1 VTHPLRFATLPEWL
15 DWQQALHPKSIDL
28 GLDRVREVMRQLGL
42 VRPAGTVLTVGGT
55 NGKGSVVAYLDAIL
69 RAGGYRCGTF
79 TSPHLLHYNERI
91 RIDGQA
97 VGDDDLLEAFRLIDA
112 ARGET
117 SLTYFEW
124 NALAAFLALERAAV
138 DVAVL
143 EVGLGG
149 RLDAVNAVDA
159 DVAAIVSVGLDH
171 CEWLGDT
178 VEAIGRE
185 KAGIFRRGRPAIF
198 GARDM
203 PWSVASAATATG
215 ARLRRLGVDFDF
227 VERPDGWDYV
237 GTGSR
242 RAELPLPALGG
253 AAQLANAATA
263 LAVLESA
270 EPQLL
275 VPDDAVRS
283 GLAGASL
290 AGRFQVV
297 AGDPE
302 WILDVAHNPDA
313 ARILARSLAM
323 RPVSGRTLAVC
334 GILAD
339 KDVAG
344 ILQAMR
350 PAVDQWIAVGLD
362 GPRSLDA
369 AALAGRLESAGA
381 NAVRRA
387 DDVATGCRLARE
399 LASPGDR
406 VVVFGSFLTV
416 GAALGWLGLAAD
428 GR

>member
-1 VTHPLRFATLPEWL
+1 LRFATLEEWL

-28 GLDRVREVMRQLGL
+28 GLDRIREVMRRLG
-42 VRPAGTVLTVGGT
+42 VARPAGVVLTVGGT

-69 RAGGYRCGTF
+69 RAGGYRSGTF
-79 TSPHLLHYNERI
+79 TSPHLIEYNERI

-97 VGDDDLLEAFRLIDA
+97 VRDEDLIEAFGLIDA

-124 NALAAFLALERAAV
+124 NALAAFMLLERAAL
-138 DVAVL
+138 DAAVL

-171 CEWLGDT
+171 CDWLGDT

-185 KAGIFRRGRPAIF
+185 KAGIFRPGRPAIF

-253 AAQLANAATA
+253 AAQLGNAATA

-270 EPQLL
+270 EPRLL
-275 VPDDAVRS
+275 VPDDAVRA

-297 AGDPE
+297 GGDPE

-313 ARILARSLAM
+313 ARILAQSLAM
-323 RPVSGRTLAVC
+323 RPASGRTVAVC
-334 GILAD
+334 GVLAD
-339 KDVAG
+339 KDVGG
-344 ILQAMR
+344 ILRPMR
-350 PAVDQWIAVGLD
+350 HVVDEWIAVGLS

-369 AALAGRLESAGA
+369 GAMADRLEAAGA
-381 NAVRRA
+381 EVVRRA
-387 DDVATGCRLARE
+387 ADVAAGCQLARE
-399 LASPGDR
+399 AALPGDR

-416 GAALGWLGLAAD
+416 GAALGWLGLTAE
-428 GR
+428 GG

>member
-1 VTHPLRFATLPEWL
+1 MTHPLRFATLQEWL
-15 DWQQALHPKSIDL
+15 DWQQALHPKAIDL
-28 GLDRVREVMRQLGL
+28 GLARVREVMSRLGL
-42 VRPAGTVLTVGGT
+42 ARPAQVVLTIGGT

-69 RAGGYRCGTF
+69 RAAGYASGTF
-79 TSPHLLHYNERI
+79 TSPHQRRYNERI
-91 RIDGQA
+91 LVAGRA
-97 VGDDDLLEAFRLIDA
+97 VADADLVDAFGRIDA

-124 NALAAFLALERAAV
+124 NALAAFLLLERAAL

-159 DVAAIVSVGLDH
+159 DVAAVVSVGLDH

-178 VEAIGRE
+178 VDDIGRE
-185 KAGIFRRGRPAIF
+185 KAGIFRGGRPAIF
-198 GARDM
+198 GSRDM
-203 PWSVASAATATG
+203 PWSVASAATAAG

-242 RAELPLPALGG
+242 RAGLPLPALGG
-253 AAQLANAATA
+253 AAQLGNAATA

-270 EPQLL
+270 EPLLL
-275 VPDDAVRS
+275 VPDDAVRA
-283 GLAGASL
+283 GLAGTSL

-297 AGDPE
+297 AGEPE

-313 ARILARSLAM
+313 ARILAQSLRM
-323 RPVSGRTLAVC
+323 RPVRGRTLAVC

-339 KDVAG
+339 KDVLG
-344 ILQAMR
+344 IARAMR
-350 PAVDQWIAVGLD
+350 PVVDQWITVGLE

-369 AALAGRLESAGA
+369 GELASRLEGE
-381 NAVRRA
+381 NVGPVRHA
-387 DDVATGCRLARE
+387 TDVDAGCRLAAG
-399 LASPGDR
+399 LAGPLDR

-416 GAALGWLGLAAD
+416 GAALCWLGLP
-428 GR
+428 GEEG